1 MITTNT
7 VRLDG
12 VEKALYLR
20 AKVKI
25 ETSAALCGLMT
36 GKHFVNDV
44 KELKAKNTQLIDEL
58 TQLKPQV
65 RSQAPAP
72 ANTDNA
78 VSEWKRRACEEVLGS
93 APVGKPP

>member
-44 KELKAKNTQLIDEL
+44 KELKAKNTQLI
-58 TQLKPQV
+58 
-65 RSQAPAP
+65 R
-72 ANTDNA
+72 
-78 VSEWKRRACEEVLGS
+78 
-93 APVGKPP
+93 